1 MSVGHLK
8 CLVVLG
14 LGYCHDPLQLE
25 AVRASAWSLYLDY
38 DVLMVLAKES
48 ITFTI
53 HTLCVLSK
61 VLNFAFKFNLVEDK
75 MSIDLH

>member
-25 AVRASAWSLYLDY
+25 AVHAAAWSLYLDY

-48 ITFTI
+48 TTFTI
-53 HTLCVLSK
+53 FIMWC
-61 VLNFAFKFNLVEDK
+61 
-75 MSIDLH
+75 